1 MKRDHPLLAMEFN
14 PRLEQRLFT
23 EVFNLVGYFL
33 QMFLHL
39 QYLGF
44 HVFFVFPQQ
53 FAALL
58 QSRIPF
64 KTQFYEVLDL
74 LDGHTR
80 ILETADQTEPFKVIL
95 RVTTYTAPA
104 PCHTWQEAFILIVTQ
119 DMRGQTSFFRNL
131 FD

>member
-1 MKRDHPLLAMEFN
+1 M
-14 PRLEQRLFT
+14 
-23 EVFNLVGYFL
+23 GYFL

-44 HVFFVFPQQ
+44 HVFLVFPQQ

-58 QSRIPF
+58 QSRISLNAQVNEGF
-64 KTQFYEVLDL
+64 DL

-80 ILETADQTEPFKVIL
+80 ILEAADQTEPFKVIL
-95 RVTTYTAPA
+95 RVTAYTAPA

-119 DMRGQTSFFRNL
+119 NMRGQVRFFRNL